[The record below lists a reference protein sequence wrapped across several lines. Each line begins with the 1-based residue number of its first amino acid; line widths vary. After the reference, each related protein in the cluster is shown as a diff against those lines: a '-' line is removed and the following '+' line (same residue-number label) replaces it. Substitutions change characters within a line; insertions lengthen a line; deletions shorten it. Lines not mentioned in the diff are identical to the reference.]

1 VASRI
6 YTSYDGPVDSVD
18 RESEAAV
25 NSVNPD
31 ADEYGAESEGIAA
44 EDPGPQHLTEEQIEE
59 ITHLLRAGRRLPPH
73 LFPNLFE
80 TSREYEL
87 AYRGK
92 ARRADIL
99 AETMAIP
106 LQPVRTFGTAR
117 DDWSNMLILGDNLQV
132 LRQLLR
138 LKDDGYL
145 RNADG
150 TDGVRLC
157 YIDPPFASQRE
168 FTGSRNEKAY
178 IDRVAGAEFVEHLR
192 RRLILIREL
201 LADDGSIYVH
211 LDLKKGHYIKVILDE
226 IFGEQ
231 NFRSEISRVK
241 CNPKNFDQAAFGNV
255 HDLIFFYSKSR
266 RSPDTVTWN
275 GGREQLAK
283 VANTG
288 ANLKHTPDG
297 RPYTTGAL
305 HAKGVRSGQTGRP
318 WRGVAPPPGRHWAYV
333 HEELD
338 RLDAEGVVEWSSTGN
353 PRLIQWRDEPRG
365 KKLQD
370 IWEDFKDPGDRLARY
385 PTEKNLDLLVTI
397 VETSSR
403 EGDLVLDAFV
413 GSGTTLEAAT
423 RLNRRWIGIDSGKF
437 AIYVSQSRLLQQAG
451 KKAPDQSFTLYNAGL
466 YDYRSLRDLAWPKYL
481 EFVLQLF
488 QCRREEVSIGGV
500 VFQGYLGDHPVLVYN
515 FKEQPSATIGRAFI
529 DDIASLCRGRLGPRC
544 FIIAPALAVE
554 PYEDYIDHEGTRFF
568 FLRIPYSVIAELHKR
583 AFSELRQ
590 PTSAATTNAPI
601 DSVGFDFVQPPRVE
615 AQYSTQGVNFVVAI
629 REFESEAF
637 AAVESVENIENLAM
651 VLVDYS
657 YDGEVFDLDAV
668 HFAEDLAQQEW
679 KVVIPRVRVAKTLM
693 LIYID
698 IYGNEHREVKTHSD
712 FGKRDV
718 RHGTTRAAKAR
729 PISKASK
736 KAVPRTNR

>member
-1 VASRI
+1 MAPEPLGAGERRLRMASMSSADRRSPMPADAVD
-6 YTSYDGPVDSVD
+6 TS
-18 RESEAAV
+18 
-25 NSVNPD
+25 
-31 ADEYGAESEGIAA
+31 ADEEGAEPIGLDT
-44 EDPGPQHLTEEQIEE
+44 EDSSPQRLTAEQIEE

-99 AETMAIP
+99 AETMAVP
-106 LQPVRTFGTAR
+106 LQPVRTFGMGQG
-117 DDWSNMLILGDNLQV
+117 DWSNMLILGDNMQV

-138 LKDDGYL
+138 LKDDGRL

-150 TDGVRLC
+150 TDGIRLC

-241 CNPKNFDQAAFGNV
+241 CNPKNFEQAAFGNV

-266 RSPDTVTWN
+266 RSPDTVRWN
-275 GGREQLAK
+275 GGREQL
-283 VANTG
+283 VNENQG
-288 ANLKHTPDG
+288 ANLKYAPDG

-333 HEELD
+333 QEELD
-338 RLDAEGVVEWSSTGN
+338 RLDADGLVEWSSTGN
-353 PRLIQWRDEPRG
+353 PRLIQWRDKPSG

-385 PTEKNLDLLVTI
+385 PTEKNLDLLITI
-397 VETSSR
+397 VGTSSR

-423 RLNRRWIGIDSGKF
+423 RLKRRWIGIDSGKF
-437 AIYVSQSRLLQQAG
+437 AIYVSQARLLRLAG
-451 KKAPDQSFTLYNAGL
+451 KKAPDESFTLFNAGL
-466 YDYRSLRDLAWPKYL
+466 YDYRSLRDLPWPNYL

-488 QCRREEVSIGGV
+488 QCRAEEILIGGV
-500 VFQGYLGDHPVLVYN
+500 AFNGYLGDHPVLVYK
-515 FKEQPSATIGRAFI
+515 FKEHPSATIGRAFI

-583 AFSELRQ
+583 TFSELRQ

-615 AQYSTQGVNFVVAI
+615 AHYSTRGTTFVVAI

-637 AAVESVENIENLAM
+637 ASVESAENIENLAM

-668 HFAEDLAQQEW
+668 HFAEDLAQQE
-679 KVVIPRVRVAKTLM
+679 
-693 LIYID
+693 
-698 IYGNEHREVKTHSD
+698 
-712 FGKRDV
+712 
-718 RHGTTRAAKAR
+718 
-729 PISKASK
+729 
-736 KAVPRTNR
+736 